1 MTAQISKLEGNE
13 KNLADAISFKE
24 PQKVPVGIEVVMWPF
39 AYSGVTYK
47 EVMNEPERAANAYMK
62 FFDDIAVDYM
72 WGPPGVS
79 KPIQAFN
86 ALGNHNYVFGP
97 DDTAIGHAQ
106 VDDQPMDA
114 SEYDEFIKDPKGYWQ
129 NVIIKKRLPALQCS
143 EDRAYKNLLTALEA
157 YRPTLEMNELIIK
170 AYKEKGIATLS
181 TTGPRYSVPLDT
193 LFDRVRGMK
202 NTLVDLRRLPEK
214 VKAACDKI
222 FEADMAAM
230 REKPSDYEGK
240 EGLFCGNTVYH
251 SACFLNMKQFDEFFM
266 SYLIK
271 GFMPFFNVGVHM
283 FLKGEGRFIHTLEKF
298 RQLPKGA
305 MVIMLEED
313 DPFDC
318 YKEIGDWATLA
329 TGIKADLLK
338 YGTKQ
343 QCIDYVKK
351 CYDTFAPG
359 GGFIFLQ
366 DRPLLCAN
374 DAKTE
379 NLIAVYEFANEYG
392 KKK

>member
-1 MTAQISKLEGNE
+1 MVESNQKLIENE
-13 KNLADAISFKE
+13 KNLADSLSFKE
-24 PQKVPVGIEVVMWPF
+24 PKKVPVGIEVVMWPF

-47 EVMNEPERAANAYMK
+47 EVMNDPKRGADAYMK
-62 FFDDIAVDYM
+62 FFNDVSVDFM

-79 KPIQAFN
+79 KPIQAFQS
-86 ALGNHNYVFGP
+86 LGNYSFVFGP
-97 DDTAIGHAQ
+97 DDTAIGHSQ
-106 VDDQPMDA
+106 VDDQPM
-114 SEYDEFIKDPKGYWQ
+114 SEEEYDEFIKDPKGYYKD
-129 NVIIKKRLPALQCS
+129 VILKRRLPNLQNEESVAYENLINALN
-143 EDRAYKNLLTALEA
+143 AYK
-157 YRPTLEMNELIIK
+157 PTLAMNDLISNM
-170 AYKEKGIATLS
+170 YNEKGMAILS

-202 NTLVDLRRLPEK
+202 NTLVDLRRRPEK

-222 FEADMAAM
+222 FESDMAAM
-230 REKPSDYEGK
+230 KDKPENYIGK

-251 SACFLNMKQFDEFFM
+251 SACFLNMNQFDEFFM

-271 GFMPFFNVGVHM
+271 GFKPFFDVGVHM
-283 FLKGEGRFIHTLEKF
+283 FIKGEGKFIHTLNRF
-298 RQLPKGA
+298 RQLPKGS

-366 DRPLLCAN
+366 DRPLMCAT
-374 DAKTE
+374 DANIE

-392 KKK
+392 KKN